1 MIGRKNVHK
10 QAHLN
15 CDPIFSYS
23 IVQMINTVHSE
34 KEKAKRSGEPEPD
47 AAYSLDAFGN
57 QYNLRLKRNTDLVA
71 PNAKLVIKDG
81 NHTYTE
87 RVTNSSYPV
96 EWLLAEE
103 STCTWCI
110 DAEDYEDYEGSGED
124 NSAMTECD
132 NFIVRS
138 SVSFYIISFDHL
150 LLFTH
155 LVCRDICC
163 VF

>member
-1 MIGRKNVHK
+1 MYIQTQHGCNP
-10 QAHLN
+10 N
-15 CDPIFSYS
+15 FSYS

-34 KEKAKRSGEPEPD
+34 KELAKRSGEPEPD

-57 QYNLRLKRNTDLVA
+57 QYNLRLMRNTDLIA

-103 STCTWCI
+103 NEEDGCTWCL
-110 DAEDYEDYEGSGED
+110 DTEDYEGSGED

-138 SVSFYIISFDHL
+138 SVSFCIISFDHL
-150 LLFTH
+150 LLFTQ
-155 LVCRDICC
+155 LVC
-163 VF
+163 

>member
-1 MIGRKNVHK
+1 MHK
-10 QAHLN
+10 FKDRHAVAVTPL
-15 CDPIFSYS
+15 FSYS
-23 IVQMINTVHSE
+23 IVQMINTVHAE

-57 QYNLRLKRNTDLVA
+57 NYNLKLKRNTDLIA
-71 PNAKLVIKDG
+71 SNAKLVIKDG

-103 STCTWCI
+103 DDGWGYNEY
-110 DAEDYEDYEGSGED
+110 DGSGDED

-138 SVSFYIISFDHL
+138 SVGFQIVRDDYL
-150 LLFTH
+150 LTCCD
-155 LVCRDICC
+155 LVC
-163 VF
+163 